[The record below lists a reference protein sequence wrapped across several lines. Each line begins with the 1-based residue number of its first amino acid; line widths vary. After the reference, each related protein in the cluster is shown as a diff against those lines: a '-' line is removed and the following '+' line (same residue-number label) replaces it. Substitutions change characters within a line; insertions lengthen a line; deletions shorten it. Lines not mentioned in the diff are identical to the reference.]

1 MGVKAKQTHPV
12 LEGLQ
17 RGKAV
22 ERVGIYSCVCPS
34 SSWPRAL
41 ALEEQL
47 PGPLLHASLQGG
59 CVDPEASELVLAKGW
74 DGDDL

>member
-1 MGVKAKQTHPV
+1 MGVKAKQTYPV

-17 RGKAV
+17 RGRAV
-22 ERVGIYSCVCPS
+22 KKVGIYSCVCPS

-47 PGPLLHASLQGG
+47 PGPLLHDGF
-59 CVDPEASELVLAKGW
+59 VDPEASELVLAKGW